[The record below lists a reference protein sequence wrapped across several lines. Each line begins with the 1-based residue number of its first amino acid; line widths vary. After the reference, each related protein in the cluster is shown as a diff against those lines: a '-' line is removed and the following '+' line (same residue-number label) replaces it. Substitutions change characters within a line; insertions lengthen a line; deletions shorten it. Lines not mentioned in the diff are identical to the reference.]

1 MRNMRKK
8 FSKLVASV
16 LAVSLALGLCPV
28 TDQLFTSE
36 VKAAENE
43 MTVVREWNFDDG
55 LDGWSYDYNWGWE
68 YSAGT
73 STSVSSN
80 KDQMRFN
87 VDYTKDQ
94 NKTWSQSSVVWHAQ
108 NGSGITL
115 TGECSVTMDFF
126 YCKTKKTKGD
136 FKIQVYINDD
146 MKKDVLVDS
155 SAGQEVFDGL
165 TENSLEIPLPAPS
178 GGTINVDQ
186 IAIQLIGVQTDYNGS
201 VWFDNIVIK
210 KPTQSSG
217 GDSQLQEKVKWAFED
232 GTTQNCTVKKLMNNH
247 KG

>member
-8 FSKLVASV
+8 ISKLVASV

-80 KDQMRFN
+80 KTR
-87 VDYTKDQ
+87 
-94 NKTWSQSSVVWHAQ
+94 
-108 NGSGITL
+108 
-115 TGECSVTMDFF
+115 
-126 YCKTKKTKGD
+126 
-136 FKIQVYINDD
+136 
-146 MKKDVLVDS
+146 
-155 SAGQEVFDGL
+155 
-165 TENSLEIPLPAPS
+165 
-178 GGTINVDQ
+178 
-186 IAIQLIGVQTDYNGS
+186 
-201 VWFDNIVIK
+201 
-210 KPTQSSG
+210 
-217 GDSQLQEKVKWAFED
+217 
-232 GTTQNCTVKKLMNNH
+232 
-247 KG
+247 